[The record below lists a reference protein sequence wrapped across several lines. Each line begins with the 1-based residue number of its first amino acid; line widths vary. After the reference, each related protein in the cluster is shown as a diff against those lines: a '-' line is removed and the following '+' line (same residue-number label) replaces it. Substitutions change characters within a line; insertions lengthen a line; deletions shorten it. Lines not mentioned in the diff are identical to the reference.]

1 MTQKDPLADLPWPGA
16 PVTPSQACSEAI
28 RGTCTK
34 GLCKKRGISATGRAL
49 VTLGLSVLL
58 LGYYTWYAITDNRPS
73 GVVRTALF
81 GAMGWLGA
89 QALLVFVTLVRP
101 PGKRGSRALR
111 LGLVV
116 GVPLL
121 FVGYLALV
129 STEQF
134 ALAKFAT
141 GQPAGHAL
149 GCGLVALFL
158 GALVAGGA
166 MVAWRGTDPYSPG
179 LSGALIGVVGG
190 IASGAGMTVA
200 CPSHE
205 AFHACFAHGLVVFAL
220 AVAGFGLGR
229 RLLPP

>member
-16 PVTPSQACSEAI
+16 TVTPSQACSEAI

-34 GLCKKRGISATGRAL
+34 GLCKKRGVSATGRAL
-49 VTLGLSVLL
+49 VTLLLSVLL
-58 LGYYTWYAITDNRPS
+58 LGYYTWYGFTDHRPS
-73 GVVRTALF
+73 GVMRTALY

-111 LGLVV
+111 LGLLI
-116 GVPLL
+116 GVPVL
-121 FVGYLALV
+121 FLGYLALV
-129 STEQF
+129 SSHQVAFT
-134 ALAKFAT
+134 KFAQ
-141 GQPAGHAL
+141 GASGGHAL
-149 GCGLVALFL
+149 GCGLVALFM

-166 MVAWRGTDPYSPG
+166 LVAWRGTDPYNPG
-179 LSGALIGVVGG
+179 ISGAIIGMVAG
-190 IASGAGMTVA
+190 ISSGAGMSVA

-205 AFHACFAHGLVVFAL
+205 AFHSCFAHGLVVFAL
-220 AVAGFGLGR
+220 AVAGFGIGR